1 MCLLARDNNI
11 TDDMEEVGYVQE
23 LSQDNYQVHVNNM
36 MRSGV
41 RAQTGKRRRPM
52 YLFGGT
58 IGVSRYPLYINN
70 NLETAMLPRPVTLS
84 RPGRPGH
91 DFMQT
96 TPWLQDLVLDISELT
111 LKHLLHIGNENSE
124 LTLRYIN
131 LSLTQI
137 PSCLRICNSFFTS
150 MILVG
155 DEECDGDIP
164 LHTDNDDL
172 VSAILNLG
180 DETLTGGSTIFT
192 NGVNTKVTGE
202 VVKTVTFKHGRLQI
216 GNFEHVFHG
225 TTPWKGKRWTLS
237 FSLNRH
243 VLNHFLDEGSYYYDK
258 FVKAQYPSN
267 MFVAA

>member
-1 MCLLARDNNI
+1 
-11 TDDMEEVGYVQE
+11 
-23 LSQDNYQVHVNNM
+23 
-36 MRSGV
+36 
-41 RAQTGKRRRPM
+41 
-52 YLFGGT
+52 
-58 IGVSRYPLYINN
+58 
-70 NLETAMLPRPVTLS
+70 
-84 RPGRPGH
+84 
-91 DFMQT
+91 
-96 TPWLQDLVLDISELT
+96 
-111 LKHLLHIGNENSE
+111 
-124 LTLRYIN
+124 
-131 LSLTQI
+131 
-137 PSCLRICNSFFTS
+137 

-180 DETLTGGSTIFT
+180 DETLTGGSTIFK

-202 VVKTVTFKHGRLQI
+202 VVRTVTFKHGRLQI